1 METLTRPQI
10 TTGICIVLI
19 PFLIALGILLGTHLA
34 GLWPTWAIE
43 LELVVKSWLPR

>member
-10 TTGICIVLI
+10 TTGICVALI
-19 PFLIALGILLGTHLA
+19 LFLIALEVLLGTRLA

-43 LELVVKSWLPR
+43 LELMLKSWLPG